1 MSHIHVPDGIIALW
15 LCILGYILVGI
26 YFLVVYSRF
35 KQAENPKKLA
45 IVGVV
50 AALMLL
56 TMSVPVPFIIPYHV
70 NLSSLAGILLGPLY
84 AGLAIFSVNLILA
97 LVGHGGI
104 TVVGLNTIVLL
115 IEAALAYLI
124 YRNLLK
130 LKSFSNLF
138 LPEYGQPKG
147 NIVKSREFS
156 AVFIAT
162 FVALL
167 VSTVL
172 TVGVVYAG
180 TRDLHNIVH
189 AHCCH
194 SHSVSVDSDVPHHA
208 IYDDD
213 EDFDDDDD
221 FDEHDAENFD
231 IKRFLTLILIA
242 GGFGWTMES
251 LATAFIVNY
260 INKVKPELLSNG
272 GIR

>member
-15 LCILGYILVGI
+15 LWILGYILVGI
-26 YFLVVYSRF
+26 YFLVVYFRF
-35 KQAENPKKLA
+35 KQSENHKKLA

-56 TMSVPVPFIIPYHV
+56 TMSIPVPFIIPYHV

-104 TVVGLNTIVLL
+104 TVVGLNSIILL
-115 IEAALAYLI
+115 IEAAIAYLI

-147 NIVKSREFS
+147 NIIKSREFS
-156 AVFIAT
+156 AAFIAT
-162 FVALL
+162 FIALL

-172 TVGVVYAG
+172 TIGVVYAG
-180 TRDLHNIVH
+180 TRDLHNIMH

-194 SHSVSVDSDVPHHA
+194 AHTSSADDELHHV
-208 IYDDD
+208 IYEHD
-213 EDFDDDDD
+213 EDFDDHDD
-221 FDEHDAENFD
+221 FDEHDAEDFD

-260 INKVKPELLSNG
+260 INKVKPDLLSDG
-272 GIR
+272 GK